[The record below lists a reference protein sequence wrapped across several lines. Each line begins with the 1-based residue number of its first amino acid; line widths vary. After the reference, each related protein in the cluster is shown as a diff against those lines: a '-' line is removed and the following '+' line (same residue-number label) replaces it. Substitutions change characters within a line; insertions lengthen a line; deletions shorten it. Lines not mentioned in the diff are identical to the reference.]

1 MSLSAYEEQRLA
13 TIRANELK
21 LKELGLHESL
31 VPRKSKHAPKPRKR
45 KVVDDSITEM
55 QVKRARG
62 GDKRIK
68 T

>member
-1 MSLSAYEEQRLA
+1 MAA
-13 TIRANELK
+13 PRANGTPPA
-21 LKELGLHESL
+21 LGTGAARSWNDD
-31 VPRKSKHAPKPRKR
+31 KKR